1 MNYYTHIVT
10 NALKNKEMN
19 LLNLSIP
26 ELVDKVTELQQKY
39 DSLQA
44 KFAKEFECKE
54 QEKLVLEKLIT
65 ASKEFLQSTVET
77 PGYHNILKHVFEIS
91 GAKYG
96 AFNLFDD
103 NGLDFTTVAV
113 AGINEHIKK
122 ALPLLGFNLVNKR
135 WKPDPLRAEKTKQN
149 IITHFASLHDL
160 TGGIIPKSVVY
171 LLEQTFGLGEIVI
184 VKTVKD
190 QKVLGD
196 FTLLFGKGETLL
208 NEKFVDL
215 YAQQVGMLL
224 ERNSVTNA
232 FRISEAVHSSLIS
245 NISVVTGIIGVDGM
259 IRYKSPNIEKWFGWQ
274 PQDLVGTDGWLT
286 VHPGDLDRIRQ
297 AFHSLLGKENAL
309 TTVEYLYKCKD
320 GSYKP
325 IKLTAANLIHDP
337 VINGVLMNYH
347 DITERKQIETVRQE
361 SLDRLRKIAS
371 RLPGVVY
378 QYRLRPEGTSCF
390 PFASESI
397 REIYRVNPEEVR
409 DDASKVIA
417 NIHPDDLEAVIS
429 SVHDSA
435 HDLSPWQHEYRVRF
449 GDGTI
454 RSLYGNAIPER
465 EADGSVLWHGFISD
479 ITGRKLA
486 ENALKESE
494 AKFRTLFQTSPSG
507 IMVLDENGFILEANE
522 VISKTTRYSYDEL
535 IGSHVIKL
543 ARPVSPGQVTENIR
557 RILAGEIMEQEAVNI
572 RKDGSSCIFMLRE
585 TCITLPDG
593 RRGIL
598 SVSNDITERKRT
610 EEEILHKNEELVTL
624 NAEKDKFFSIIAHD
638 LRSPFNAF
646 LGLTELMAEDLHDL
660 TMDDIRSFAVT
671 MRNSATNLY
680 RLLENLLE
688 WSLLQRGVTSFNA
701 ESFVLKPKI
710 TEFLALYLDAARQKE
725 IEIYHDIPDDLEV
738 LADMH
743 MVETIIRNLVSNAVK
758 FTPRKGKV
766 FISAKPAGHDLAEI
780 SVKDTGIG
788 MDRYTIDNIFR
799 LDAHVNRK
807 GTEGE
812 RSTGLGLIICK
823 DFIERHNG
831 KLAIESEVNN
841 GSTFYFSL
849 ALSKN

>member
-1 MNYYTHIVT
+1 MN
-10 NALKNKEMN
+10 KDMN

-54 QEKLVLEKLIT
+54 QERVVLEKLIT
-65 ASKEFLQSTVET
+65 ASKEFLQSTAET
-77 PGYHNILKHVFEIS
+77 PGYHNILQHVFEIS

-122 ALPLLGFNLVNKR
+122 ALPMLGFNLVNKR
-135 WKPDPLRAEKTKQN
+135 WKPDPVRAEKTKQN
-149 IITHFASLHDL
+149 IITRFASLRDL
-160 TGGIIPKSVVY
+160 TGGVIPKSVVY

-196 FTLLFGKGETLL
+196 FTLLFGKGETLF

-215 YAQQVGMLL
+215 YAHQVGMLL
-224 ERNSVTNA
+224 ERNSVTSSL
-232 FRISEAVHSSLIS
+232 RISEAVHSSLIS
-245 NISVVTGIIGVDGM
+245 NISVVTGIIGLDGM
-259 IRYKSPNIEKWFGWQ
+259 IRYKSPNIEKWFGLQ
-274 PQDLVGTDGWLT
+274 PHDLVGTDGWLT
-286 VHPGDLDRIRQ
+286 VHPDDLDRIRQ
-297 AFHSLLGKENAL
+297 AFHSLLGKENAI

-320 GSYKP
+320 GTYKP
-325 IKLTAANLIHDP
+325 IKLTAVNLIHDP

-347 DITERKQIETVRQE
+347 DITERKQIETVQQE

-371 RLPGVVY
+371 RLPGMVY
-378 QYRLRPEGTSCF
+378 QYRLFPDGTSCF

-397 REIYRVNPEEVR
+397 REIYRVNPEEVC
-409 DDASKVIA
+409 DDASKVMA
-417 NIHPDDLEAVIS
+417 NIHPDDLAAVIS
-429 SVHDSA
+429 SVRDSA
-435 HDLSPWQHEYRVRF
+435 NDLSPWQHEHRVRF

-507 IMVLDENGFILEANE
+507 IMVLDENGFILEANG
-522 VISKTTRYSYDEL
+522 VISKTTLYSYEEL
-535 IGSHVIKL
+535 IGSHVMKL
-543 ARPVSPGQVTENIR
+543 ARPGSPGQVTENIR

-585 TCITLPDG
+585 TGITLPDG

-610 EEEILHKNEELVTL
+610 EEEILHKNEELVRL

-646 LGLTELMAEDLHDL
+646 LGLTELMAEDLPDL
-660 TMDDIRSFAVT
+660 TMDDIRNFAVT
-671 MRNSATNLY
+671 MRNSAANLY

-710 TEFLALYLDAARQKE
+710 TEFLALYLETARQKE
-725 IEIYHDIPDDLEV
+725 IEIYHDIPDDLKV

-766 FISAKPAGHDLAEI
+766 FISAKPTGHDLAEI

-831 KLAIESEVNN
+831 KLGIESEVNN

-849 ALSKN
+849 ALTKN